1 MGLFREHEAFLSGL
15 GPADQTALL
24 ALGSTRSYAP
34 HERLLTEG
42 ERSTHLLVILDG
54 WCTVWLDTERGGR
67 LILGL
72 RTDGEL
78 IGEMAALDGGRR
90 SASVSTLGPVTG
102 LVVPADRFRG
112 FLSARPHA
120 TALVLG
126 QLAERLRSSD
136 RERRALAS
144 LTVLQ
149 RLSGKLV
156 ELADH
161 AGQVQ
166 GGSVTIS
173 LPMPQHELAAA
184 VGSTRD
190 AVAKALRLL
199 RDRGL
204 VRTGPNTLT
213 VASLGPLRLLAG
225 ADL

>member
-1 MGLFREHEAFLSGL
+1 MGLFREHEAFLPGL

-24 ALGSTRSYAP
+24 ALGPTRSYAP
-34 HERLLTEG
+34 HTTLLTEG
-42 ERSTHLLVILDG
+42 EQSTHVLVILDG
-54 WCTVWLDTERGGR
+54 WCTVWLDTERGGK

-78 IGEMAALDGGRR
+78 IGEMAAFDGGRR

-102 LVVPADRFRG
+102 VVVAGDRFRA
-112 FLSARPHA
+112 FLSARPRA
-120 TALVLG
+120 TSLVLR
-126 QLAERLRSSD
+126 QLTERLRSSD

-144 LTVLQ
+144 MTVLR
-149 RLSGKLV
+149 RLSGTLV

-161 AGQVQ
+161 AGRAQ
-166 GGSVTIS
+166 GDSVTIS

-213 VASLGPLRLLAG
+213 VSSLGPLRLLAG